1 MRIMIICNNALG
13 LYVFREKLIST
24 LIDKGNEVCA
34 ILPRSDDNIEKTARY
49 NLEGIGCKTLFVTMK
64 SREINII
71 DELKLLKSFKDIIKK
86 EKPDLVIT
94 YTIKPNVYGGIMCR
108 LLKVPYVSNIT
119 GLGTLFQNDGILKKI
134 ATILYK
140 VSLKK
145 AKVVFFENEEN
156 RQIFL
161 TLGIIKEEQTH
172 LLNGA
177 GVDLQRF
184 SYQPYPEEYDDETR
198 FLFIGRV
205 MHEKG
210 VNELFA
216 AMKSLHDDGI
226 PCTLDIIGKY
236 EEDYAGTIDC
246 CAAQGWLFYHGYQS
260 DVRPYIANCH
270 CLVLPSWHEG
280 MANTILECA
289 ASGRPV
295 ITSNIS
301 GCREGVIDRQTGLLH
316 EVRNS
321 LDLYRK
327 MKRLCF
333 TSFKERESMGIRGR
347 EFMKEVFDK
356 EKVVE
361 ETIKTI
367 MEKYNEV

>member
-1 MRIMIICNNALG
+1 MRIVIICNNALG
-13 LYVFREKLIST
+13 LYNFREKLISA
-24 LIDKGNEVCA
+24 LIDKGNEVYA
-34 ILPRSDDNIEKTARY
+34 ILPHSDDSIEKTARN
-49 NLEGIGCKTLFVTMK
+49 NLEGIGCKTFPVTLK
-64 SREINII
+64 CREINII
-71 DELKLLKSFKDIIKK
+71 DELKLLWSIRKIIKR

-94 YTIKPNVYGGIMCR
+94 YTIKPNIYGGIVCR
-108 LLKVPYVSNIT
+108 LLKVPYVANIT
-119 GLGTLFQNDGILKKI
+119 GLGTIFQGEGALREIVTTLYKI
-134 ATILYK
+134 A
-140 VSLKK
+140 LKK

-156 RQIFL
+156 RQTFL
-161 TLGIIKEEQTH
+161 ELGIVEKEQTH

-177 GVDLQRF
+177 GVDLEKF
-184 SYQPYPEEYDDETR
+184 SYQPYPPEEDEEIR
-198 FLFIGRV
+198 FLFIGRI

-216 AMKSLHDDGI
+216 AMRMLHEEGI
-226 PCTLDIIGKY
+226 PCSLDVVGRY

-246 CAAQGWLFYHGYQS
+246 CAARGWLFYHGYQS

-270 CLVLPSWHEG
+270 CFVLPSWHEG

-316 EVRNS
+316 EVKNAFE
-321 LDLYRK
+321 LYRN
-327 MKRLCF
+327 MKRFCF
-333 TSFKERESMGIRGR
+333 TSFKEREKMGIKGR
-347 EFMKEVFDK
+347 EFMQEVFDK
-356 EKVVE
+356 EKVVD